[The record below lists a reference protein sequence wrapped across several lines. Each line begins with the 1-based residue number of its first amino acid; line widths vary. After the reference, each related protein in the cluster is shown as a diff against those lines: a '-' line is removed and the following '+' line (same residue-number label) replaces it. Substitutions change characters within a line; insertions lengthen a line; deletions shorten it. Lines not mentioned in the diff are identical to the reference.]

1 MFARKSSLEYL
12 GKNNLIKL
20 AAILAIIG
28 GAITLVS
35 IMWDAGMHV
44 IREPETFWSIQH
56 IAVYSGVSLIVSSA
70 ILGFAILIKY
80 QCNRQVSIGIK
91 FLIAGAATLIASG
104 YADSISHEVFGNGE
118 LVSIPHIFLESS
130 PALGV
135 FGSFILLKEIPSRK
149 LKRLLPISKIIT
161 FLAIMSIAF
170 NLIIVFGG
178 EILCIAVYDLLS
190 GGCAI
195 L

>member
-1 MFARKSSLEYL
+1 MFVRKSSLKYL
-12 GKNNLIKL
+12 EKNNFIKF
-20 AAILAIIG
+20 AAIVAIIG
-28 GAITLVS
+28 VSITLVS
-35 IMWDAGMHV
+35 IIWDAGMHV

-56 IAVYSGVSLIVSSA
+56 VAVYSGVSLIVSSA

-80 QCNRQVSIGIK
+80 QCNRPISIGIK
-91 FLIAGAATLIASG
+91 FLIAGAVTLIASG

-130 PALGV
+130 PALGA

-149 LKRLLPISKIIT
+149 LKRLLPISIIVT
-161 FLAIMSIAF
+161 ILAILSIAF
-170 NLIIVFGG
+170 NIIMVLGG